1 MRVCGRWHEPVAGF
15 GKVEPM
21 SCYSNRL
28 LLSLQ
33 AAFLVLLMAAST
45 TAWADSPS
53 LRTAAQYNNVLKYDP
68 KNPQKPGICV
78 EVIQAIERID
88 PGIRFTGW
96 DSPRSLP
103 WIEQR
108 LAGGELDVFCA
119 LIKNSEREARYGFVE
134 VPVYTVRH
142 RIAVRRDDAID
153 VTSFDDIRKLGADGV
168 VIVGRGTAHENH
180 LKAQGGLHLELSS
193 GSTDVNLRL
202 LVGKRGRLLYHTENA
217 LLRYI
222 EDGHLEDKVRLLPTV
237 FKSEALL
244 FAVSNALAPASR
256 ERLRVALTKLSQ
268 RGELAR
274 IYMGYKEG

>member
-1 MRVCGRWHEPVAGF
+1 
-15 GKVEPM
+15 M
-21 SCYSNRL
+21 SCCSSRS
-28 LLSLQ
+28 LLSLR
-33 AAFLVLLMAAST
+33 AAFLVLLMAANLA
-45 TAWADSPS
+45 AWADPLS
-53 LRTAAQYNNVLKYDP
+53 LRTAAQDNNVLKYDP
-68 KNPQKPGICV
+68 RNPQKPGICV
-78 EVIQAIERID
+78 EVIQAIERMD

-96 DSPRSLP
+96 DVPRSLP

-108 LAGGELDVFCA
+108 LAVGELDVFCA
-119 LIKNSEREARYGFVE
+119 LIKNSEREAKYGFIE

-142 RIAVRRDDAID
+142 RIAVRKDDTVDI
-153 VTSFDDIRKLGADGV
+153 TSFDDIRKLGADGV
-168 VIVGRGTAHENH
+168 VIVGRGTAHESH

-222 EDGHLEDKVRLLPTV
+222 DDGHLEDKVRLLPTI

-244 FAVSNALAPASR
+244 FAVSNGVLPASR
-256 ERLRVALTKLSQ
+256 ERLRLALTRLSQ

>member
-1 MRVCGRWHEPVAGF
+1 
-15 GKVEPM
+15 M
-21 SCYSNRL
+21 SYCSNRL
-28 LLSLQ
+28 LLRLQ
-33 AAFLVLLMAAST
+33 AALLVLLMAANA
-45 TAWADSPS
+45 TAWANPLS
-53 LRTAAQYNNVLKYDP
+53 LRTAAQDNNVLKYDF

-88 PGIRFTGW
+88 PGLKFAGW
-96 DSPRSLP
+96 DAPRSLP

-119 LIKNSEREARYGFVE
+119 LIKNAERETRYGFIE

-142 RIAVRRDDAID
+142 RIAVRKEDALD
-153 VTSFDDIRKLGADGV
+153 VTSFDDIRKLGEDGV

-222 EDGHLEDKVRLLPTV
+222 EDGHLEDRVRLLPTV
-237 FKSEALL
+237 FKSDALL
-244 FAVSNALAPASR
+244 FAVSNALAPSSR
-256 ERLRVALTKLSQ
+256 ERLRLALTKLSQ

-274 IYMGYKEG
+274 IFMSYKEG